1 VNDGRD
7 GKQGKQ
13 DVLLV
18 DATTAEAEQM
28 LGRTRARGLAALTA
42 TGTTESEAW
51 AMIGQQHAK
60 LLPDG
65 VATPGHRFVWICS
78 PAGERVGECWF
89 GPLFGSDTD
98 WYVFDIELDEAHRG
112 RGLGQAAMA
121 AIADVCR
128 TMGASRLGLSVAAD
142 NERAIAAYRAV
153 GFVATR
159 QDETSA
165 EMWLDGLSDVQQRGQ
180 S

>member
-1 VNDGRD
+1 MVNDRRGD
-7 GKQGKQ
+7 KQ
-13 DVLLV
+13 DVILV
-18 DATTAEAEQM
+18 DATRAEAEQM
-28 LGRTRARGLAALTA
+28 LGRTRERGLAALTA

-51 AMIGQQHAK
+51 ALIGEQHAK
-60 LLPDG
+60 LLPEG
-65 VATPGHRFVWICS
+65 ATTPGHQFVWICS

-89 GPLFGSDTD
+89 GPLFASDTD

-121 AIADVCR
+121 AVADVCR

-159 QDETSA
+159 QDATSA
-165 EMWLDGLSDVQQRGQ
+165 EMWLEGLSDVQM
-180 S
+180 